1 MVGVSGVVEIA
12 TVDETWPG
20 GDDRRGTTVHVTVE
34 FQRRSTG
41 DVIFVIAGIQFVA
54 FQRGFAAHGI
64 HGFPVPPPSARQT
77 LLQPPIMMGQPLKL
91 PGFPPTRSGT
101 SPGTRTGYHIWYQI
115 LVS

>member
-1 MVGVSGVVEIA
+1 MQSVQGAHSGGGFGLRVIMVGVSGVVEIA

-34 FQRRSTG
+34 FQRRSTS

-64 HGFPVPPPSARQT
+64 HGFPVPPPSAR
-77 LLQPPIMMGQPLKL
+77 
-91 PGFPPTRSGT
+91 
-101 SPGTRTGYHIWYQI
+101 
-115 LVS
+115 